1 MALGLSIANLMYLL
15 TTMPMEKGVDNWIE
29 IINEVLVYL
38 CGINLLLFTQFV
50 ADPNDRWDIGYVYM
64 TIAIILIA
72 INILSFTFNEGKA
85 GIAYLKLEYTKW
97 KAKKKDSKQSKNKLT
112 SEQLT

>member
-1 MALGLSIANLMYLL
+1 
-15 TTMPMEKGVDNWIE
+15 
-29 IINEVLVYL
+29 
-38 CGINLLLFTQFV
+38 
-50 ADPNDRWDIGYVYM
+50 M